1 MTLNMAFDLNLWPRS
16 ITASMLSLIIG
27 STIGLF
33 ILRSVYRLFFH
44 PLSHVPGPP
53 LAAISHAYE
62 FYHDAIRNGMYIW
75 EIEKMHERYGE
86 PTSHVFVSHCPNFS

>member
-1 MTLNMAFDLNLWPRS
+1 MAFNLAFDLKLWPLS
-16 ITASMLSLIIG
+16 TTASMLSLIIG

-44 PLSHVPGPP
+44 PLSHVPGPR

-75 EIEKMHERYGE
+75 EIEKMHEKYGE
-86 PTSHVFVSHCPNFS
+86 PALHVFLSRCSNFS